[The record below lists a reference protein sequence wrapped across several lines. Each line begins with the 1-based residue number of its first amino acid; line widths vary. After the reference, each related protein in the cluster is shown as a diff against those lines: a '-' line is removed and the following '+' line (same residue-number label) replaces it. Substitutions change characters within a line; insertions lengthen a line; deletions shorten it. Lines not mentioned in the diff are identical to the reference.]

1 MLNQHLCVLGFPTS
15 PSTSATSSSTFSAH
29 APPGGSNDSRLP
41 RPGLAQGG
49 EAALRGPH
57 LASLPCSLARIPS
70 SFLHRSAVLSCVGL
84 PKFGCRR
91 QSQHPAPA
99 APACRRGSVAACRQ
113 HGLDAYF
120 DGKTQRRCWGVQGV
134 QAGFTQL
141 RRFGGGARIS
151 GERTGRDRSV
161 CCNES
166 VGAVVVDIQF
176 TLSASMTMLIQ

>member
-1 MLNQHLCVLGFPTS
+1 MDCHANALAAACAFACHKTSWLVRHGPRPLVLGFPTS

-120 DGKTQRRCWGVQGV
+120 DGETQRRC
-134 QAGFTQL
+134 
-141 RRFGGGARIS
+141 
-151 GERTGRDRSV
+151 
-161 CCNES
+161 
-166 VGAVVVDIQF
+166 
-176 TLSASMTMLIQ
+176 SAHPG